1 MWSGSNL
8 TKNSIKLSKIDWE
21 RTDRARQ
28 IWTLMFRSSWPLFIR
43 EKDLITMNYI
53 EINKDYQKGRNLH
66 TNSLHYLLNGYEK
79 YLFFLLKGSFG
90 SKLKL
95 VII

>member
-1 MWSGSNL
+1 MYFDEL
-8 TKNSIKLSKIDWE
+8 FHYHIEFTFK
-21 RTDRARQ
+21 Q

-43 EKDLITMNYI
+43 EKDLTTMNYI
-53 EINKDYQKGRNLH
+53 GINKDYQKGRNLH
-66 TNSLHYLLNGYEK
+66 TNSLHYLLNGYKK

-95 VII
+95 VIN